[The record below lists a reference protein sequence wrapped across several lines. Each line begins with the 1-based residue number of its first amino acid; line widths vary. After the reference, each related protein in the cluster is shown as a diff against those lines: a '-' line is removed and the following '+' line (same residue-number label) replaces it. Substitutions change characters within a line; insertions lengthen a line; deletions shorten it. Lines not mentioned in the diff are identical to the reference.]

1 MMVRIYK
8 MTGKVPAGKAYCLAT
23 EYRVKGGFVPKMIWV
38 FETDEPDLDAL
49 RGFVDDYFVT
59 VIGTDLYVK
68 EVPQDSLLFEQEA
81 KRLYGTVSVFC
92 ESRAE

>member
-1 MMVRIYK
+1 MVRIHEWTAK
-8 MTGKVPAGKAYCLAT
+8 LPADTAYCLAT
-23 EYRVKGGFVPKMIWV
+23 QYQIKGGFIPKMVWV

-49 RGFVDDYFVT
+49 RKFVDDYFAT

-81 KRLYGTVSVFC
+81 LRLYGKASPIIF
-92 ESRAE
+92 AA